1 MLMPGTKSVRNSNCV
16 VKQVFRIH
24 IWGLVGENPE
34 NWRSSQRIWIKVW
47 EGLKHPGDGTW
58 EGSLSVFPA
67 TEADDSATPAGQVEG
82 TVTILPGTSVELK
95 SLFNSFLP
103 R

>member
-1 MLMPGTKSVRNSNCV
+1 MKTGGAALSAFGSRSGRVSS
-16 VKQVFRIH
+16 I
-24 IWGLVGENPE
+24 LVT
-34 NWRSSQRIWIKVW
+34 
-47 EGLKHPGDGTW
+47 DCTW

-82 TVTILPGTSVELK
+82 TMTILPVTSVELK
-95 SLFNSFLP
+95 SLFNSFLT